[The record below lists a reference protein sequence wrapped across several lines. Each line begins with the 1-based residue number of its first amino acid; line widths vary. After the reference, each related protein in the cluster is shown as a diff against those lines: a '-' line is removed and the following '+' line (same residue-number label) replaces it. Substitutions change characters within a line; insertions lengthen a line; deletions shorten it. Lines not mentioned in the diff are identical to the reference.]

1 MINHYLY
8 IFCWGGKPLE
18 VRSCS
23 FMSLMSGLEYCFSVS
38 KLARI
43 NNISTT
49 PQLLK
54 EDL

>member
-23 FMSLMSGLEYCFSVS
+23 FMSGLYCFSVS

>member
-1 MINHYLY
+1 MINYLY

-18 VRSCS
+18 VKSCS
-23 FMSLMSGLEYCFSVS
+23 FMSFMSGLYCCSVS
-38 KLARI
+38 KLTSI

>member
-23 FMSLMSGLEYCFSVS
+23 FMSGLEYCFSVS